1 MLVFWL
7 LNLVIYHKR
16 QQQQQQQHGQSSS
29 LWLMSFASIFIPA
42 HFPTTPLST
51 KSARSK
57 FVRDQA
63 WVFRVQSGAACIV
76 YSLAL
81 MGCVIIVNLPY
92 SLSQFTYN
100 PRMVLNNIQFNVV
113 FGSVMGMGALSV
125 LISFVALPSS
135 NLLFCMTAGT
145 ANGSSHQQDSSKDS
159 R

>member
-1 MLVFWL
+1 M
-7 LNLVIYHKR
+7 
-16 QQQQQQQHGQSSS
+16 
-29 LWLMSFASIFIPA
+29 
-42 HFPTTPLST
+42 
-51 KSARSK
+51 
-57 FVRDQA
+57 
-63 WVFRVQSGAACIV
+63 QSGAACIV

-125 LISFVALPSS
+125 LLSFVALPSS
-135 NLLFCMTAGT
+135 NLLLCMTEDMT
-145 ANGSSHQQDSSKDS
+145 NGSSCKQNSSKES